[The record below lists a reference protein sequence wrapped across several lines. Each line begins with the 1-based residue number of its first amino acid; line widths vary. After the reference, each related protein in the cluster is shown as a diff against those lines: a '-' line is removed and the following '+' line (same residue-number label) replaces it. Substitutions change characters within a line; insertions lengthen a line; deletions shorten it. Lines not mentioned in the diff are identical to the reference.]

1 MLSVLCLIL
10 VSVYLYRHHLYNKL
24 DRQKLSHSSYYDV
37 SFGGERKC
45 SDEVVRIL
53 KDVGGY
59 KKIVVNWHYC
69 ENGEPSCAD
78 VILLHETG
86 IYVVEAKDYQG
97 WISGEP
103 EDEYWVQTLC
113 GSQLTS
119 YKNYFYNPLM
129 KNSSCI
135 RSLQKDLPDMKWLP
149 FFPWPFSETNANWK
163 MPDCRTIPLKLSWY
177 ASFPILYMEW
187 SAAPES
193 SLRPRLSMKSTTGC
207 RCCLPRKQ
215 RRGNIP
221 GLTKSRTFIIVK
233 NNRRPA
239 VIFWRGLRR
248 I

>member
-86 IYVVEAKDYQG
+86 IYVVEAEGLPGLDFRG
-97 WISGEP
+97 AGGRILGADSLREP
-103 EDEYWVQTLC
+103 VD
-113 GSQLTS
+113 
-119 YKNYFYNPLM
+119 F
-129 KNSSCI
+129 
-135 RSLQKDLPDMKWLP
+135 LQKLL
-149 FFPWPFSETNANWK
+149 
-163 MPDCRTIPLKLSWY
+163 L
-177 ASFPILYMEW
+177 
-187 SAAPES
+187 
-193 SLRPRLSMKSTTGC
+193 
-207 RCCLPRKQ
+207 
-215 RRGNIP
+215 
-221 GLTKSRTFIIVK
+221 
-233 NNRRPA
+233 
-239 VIFWRGLRR
+239 
-248 I
+248 

>member
-1 MLSVLCLIL
+1 MLSVLCVIL

-135 RSLQKDLPDMKWLP
+135 RSLQKELPDMKWLP
-149 FFPWPFSETNANWK
+149 FFSMAVFGNQCELENAGLSDNTSK
-163 MPDCRTIPLKLSWY
+163 IILVRQLSYTIYGMVRSARKFLAPQVIDEIYDRLQVLPSAKTAEGKYSGLDKKPDFYYSK
-177 ASFPILYMEW
+177 
-187 SAAPES
+187 
-193 SLRPRLSMKSTTGC
+193 K
-207 RCCLPRKQ
+207 
-215 RRGNIP
+215 
-221 GLTKSRTFIIVK
+221 
-233 NNRRPA
+233 
-239 VIFWRGLRR
+239 
-248 I
+248 

>member
-129 KNSSCI
+129 KI
-135 RSLQKDLPDMKWLP
+135 VRA
-149 FFPWPFSETNANWK
+149 SEACRRN
-163 MPDCRTIPLKLSWY
+163 CRT
-177 ASFPILYMEW
+177 
-187 SAAPES
+187 
-193 SLRPRLSMKSTTGC
+193 
-207 RCCLPRKQ
+207 
-215 RRGNIP
+215 
-221 GLTKSRTFIIVK
+221 
-233 NNRRPA
+233 
-239 VIFWRGLRR
+239 
-248 I
+248 

>member
-135 RSLQKDLPDMKWLP
+135 RSLQKELPDMKWLP
-149 FFPWPFSETNANWK
+149 FFSMAVFGNQCELENAGLSDNTSK
-163 MPDCRTIPLKLSWY
+163 IILVRQLSYTIYGMVRSARKFLAPQVIDEIYDRLQVLPSAKTAEVKYSGLDKKPDFYYSK
-177 ASFPILYMEW
+177 
-187 SAAPES
+187 
-193 SLRPRLSMKSTTGC
+193 K
-207 RCCLPRKQ
+207 
-215 RRGNIP
+215 
-221 GLTKSRTFIIVK
+221 
-233 NNRRPA
+233 
-239 VIFWRGLRR
+239 
-248 I
+248 